1 VQGEPHKE
9 KTVFMTRQSPRSA
22 ILLAAG
28 YSRRMGRFKPL
39 LKLGG
44 QTVLERVVSLYRRAS
59 VADIRV
65 VTGFRSETV
74 RSALGALPV
83 TVVHNPAHD
92 AGMFSSVLAGI
103 DTLAPDVSSFFV
115 HPVDIPM
122 VRPHT
127 LAMLMDAF
135 DRLPKPV
142 IYPVFNGHRG
152 HPPLVDVALKEAIV
166 SHDGSGGLSAL
177 LRRFDA
183 TARDVEV
190 ADEGVMLD
198 MDTPD
203 DFQRLETRLA
213 MSDRLTEDECRMLM
227 QKVRKLPGA
236 LIDHCHRVA
245 WVAAA
250 LANAVN
256 DEGGALDV
264 HLVQSAA
271 RVHDVAR
278 TEKNHAATGA
288 HLLHAMGFPAMA
300 ALVAT
305 HMDIDD
311 YRESCLDEAQIL
323 YLADKLVAGTTVV
336 SLKQRFDAKLKTYG
350 RDPMVAEAID
360 RRRRA
365 AFTIQTKVEKTTGK
379 QMDQILNKAGIVN
392 SRQP

>member
-1 VQGEPHKE
+1 
-9 KTVFMTRQSPRSA
+9 MTRQRPRSA

-28 YSRRMGRFKPL
+28 YSRRMQRFKPL
-39 LKLGG
+39 LRLGG
-44 QTVLERVVSLYRRAS
+44 RTVLERVVSLYRSAG

-65 VTGFRSETV
+65 VTGFRSEAIQ
-74 RSALGALPV
+74 SALGGLPV
-83 TVVHNPAHD
+83 AVVHNPVHD

-103 DTLAPDVSSFFV
+103 NTLASDVSSFFV

-127 LAMLMDAF
+127 LAILMDAF
-135 DRLPKPV
+135 DRRPIPV
-142 IYPVFNGHRG
+142 AYPVFDGHRG
-152 HPPLVDVALKEAIV
+152 HPPLVNVALKEAIV

-183 TARDVEV
+183 TALDVQV
-190 ADEGVMLD
+190 ADEGVLLD

-203 DFQRLETRLA
+203 DFQRLETRQA

-227 QKVRKLPGA
+227 QKVRKLPEP

-245 WVAAA
+245 CVAAA

-278 TEKNHAATGA
+278 TEKNHAAAGA

-300 ALVAT
+300 ALVAM
-305 HMDIDD
+305 HMEINDH
-311 YRESCLDEAQIL
+311 RESCLDEAQIL

-350 RDPMVAEAID
+350 RGPMVAEAID

-365 AFTIQTKVEKTTGK
+365 AFMIQNKVEKTTGK

-392 SRQP
+392 RRQP